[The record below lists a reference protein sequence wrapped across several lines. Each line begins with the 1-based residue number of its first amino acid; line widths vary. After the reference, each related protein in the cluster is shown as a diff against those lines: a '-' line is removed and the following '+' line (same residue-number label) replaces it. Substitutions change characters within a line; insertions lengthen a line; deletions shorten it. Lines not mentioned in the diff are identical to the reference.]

1 MKHSSEDPH
10 TARVHV
16 ANAQIGADRLI
27 PHLSTIQEEDEE
39 VICNPGN
46 GYTLHSLND

>member
-1 MKHSSEDPH
+1 MKNSSEDSH
-10 TARVHV
+10 TAHVHV

-39 VICNPGN
+39 V
-46 GYTLHSLND
+46 TLEMGTPYSY